1 MKRKI
6 KTIPGM
12 GRSIVD
18 HDPRNRN
25 YPVRGVLFKES
36 AHLREKTWR
45 GHYAWDQGQTPWCVA
60 YSGKGML
67 NRFPFSKTV
76 DYEIRSNHSF
86 EEFYRGAQKL
96 DEWEGENY
104 DGTSGRGLL
113 RYLSSLGVIREY
125 RWCFGIDD
133 VLRTLS
139 HWGPVSVGTWW
150 AAGMSN
156 PDPARR
162 YVVERTGQY
171 IGGHQYTAI
180 GIDPRNEEVEFMNS
194 WGKTFGDR
202 GRFRMKFS
210 TLDSL
215 LKDQGDAYTL
225 VTV

>member
-1 MKRKI
+1 MKTLIR
-6 KTIPGM
+6 TVPGM

-36 AHLREKTWR
+36 SPLRERVWR
-45 GHYAWDQGQTPWCVA
+45 GHYAWDQGQKPWCVA

-76 DYEIRSNHSF
+76 DYNIRYKHSF
-86 EEFYRGAQKL
+86 EEFYRGAQEN
-96 DEWEGENY
+96 DEWEGSNY

-133 VLRTLS
+133 VLQTLS
-139 HWGPVSVGTWW
+139 DWGPVSVGTWW
-150 AAGMSN
+150 AAGMSH
-156 PDPARR
+156 PDPAKR
-162 YVVERTGQY
+162 YVVNRTGEY

-180 GIDPRNEEVEFMNS
+180 GVDPENEEVEFMNS

-215 LKDQGDAYTL
+215 LRDQGDAYTL